1 MRKMIK
7 LLIWLKSNVANIRA
21 TEKWLGHTTDFLDEL
36 VL

>member
-1 MRKMIK
+1 MRKLIE

-21 TEKWLGHTTDFLDEL
+21 TEKWLGHTADFLDEL